1 MRIAIS
7 GTHRAGKT
15 TLIEALAEHLPGYV
29 RVAEPYHE
37 LVEDGYEFNHPP
49 ALEDF
54 EAQLEWSIERSGDG
68 EKDILFDR
76 CPLDMLA
83 YIERHDDAE
92 SFDRE
97 EWLPRIR
104 EAVDTLD
111 LIVYVPLEAHST
123 RDDEAGRV
131 AIDRALGDL
140 LEDWG
145 SDVLEVRGDTAA
157 RVQAVLA
164 RVREG

>member
-1 MRIAIS
+1 
-7 GTHRAGKT
+7 
-15 TLIEALAEHLPGYV
+15 
-29 RVAEPYHE
+29 
-37 LVEDGYEFNHPP
+37 VEDGYEFNHPP

-54 EAQLEWSIERSGDG
+54 EAQLEWSIERLGAKGHAKG
-68 EKDILFDR
+68 EKDIVFDR

-83 YIERHDDAE
+83 YIERHEDAE

-131 AIDRALGDL
+131 AIDRSLGDL

-157 RVQAVLA
+157 RVHAVLA